1 MQGPQPQRR
10 ALLIVDMQVGLFNSP
25 ETPHHGAQVLANIN
39 ELIGKARRVGASIF
53 AARHTGP
60 LGSPIEPGSPLTQLL
75 PDLAIDAL
83 ADTVFDKRRPTCF
96 LGTGLADALRAA
108 SVDEL
113 VIVGMK
119 TEYCIDATC
128 RAAAD
133 LGFQPVLVADAH
145 TSMDTPVLS
154 AQSIIDHHNRTLN
167 GPFVRLVSTAEC
179 EFE

>member
-10 ALLIVDMQVGLFNSP
+10 ALLIVDMQVGLFNGP
-25 ETPHHGAQVLANIN
+25 VTPHHGAQVLANIN

-60 LGSPIEPGSPLTQLL
+60 QGSAVEPGSPLTQLL
-75 PDLAIDAL
+75 PDLAVDAM
-83 ADTVFDKRRPTCF
+83 ADTVFDKERPNCF
-96 LGTGLADALRAA
+96 LGTGLADSLRAA

-119 TEYCIDATC
+119 TEYCIDTTC

-154 AQSIIDHHNRTLN
+154 AQNIIDHHNRTLN
-167 GPFVRLVSTAEC
+167 GPFVRLVSTDEC
-179 EFE
+179 EF

>member
-39 ELIGKARRVGASIF
+39 ELIGKARRVGAPIL

-75 PDLAIDAL
+75 PDLAIDAM
-83 ADTVFDKRRPTCF
+83 ADTVFDKRRPNCF
-96 LGTGLADALRAA
+96 LGTELADALRAA

-154 AQSIIDHHNRTLN
+154 AQRIIDHHNRTLN

-179 EFE
+179 EFQ

>member
-1 MQGPQPQRR
+1 MQSRQPQRR
-10 ALLIVDMQVGLFNSP
+10 ALLIIDMQVGLFNGP
-25 ETPHHGAQVLANIN
+25 DTPYDGAQVLANIN
-39 ELIGKARRVGASIF
+39 ELIGKARRTGAPVF

-60 LGSPIEPGSPLTQLL
+60 QGSPIEPGSPLIQLL
-75 PDLAIDAL
+75 PDLAVDAMTD
-83 ADTVFDKRRPTCF
+83 AVFDKNRPNCF
-96 LGTGLADALRAA
+96 LGTELADSLREA

-154 AQSIIDHHNRTLN
+154 ARNIIDHHNRTLN

-179 EFE
+179 AF

>member
-1 MQGPQPQRR
+1 MRSPKPQRR
-10 ALLIVDMQVGLFNSP
+10 ALLIVDMQVGLFNGP
-25 ETPHHGAQVLANIN
+25 ETPHDGAQVLANIN
-39 ELIGKARRVGASIF
+39 ELIGKARRVGAPIF
-53 AARHTGP
+53 VARHTGP
-60 LGSPIEPGSPLTQLL
+60 KSSPIEPGSPLTQLL
-75 PDLAIDAL
+75 PDLAVDAM
-83 ADTVFDKRRPTCF
+83 ADTVFDKTRPNCF
-96 LGTGLADALRAA
+96 LGTGLADSLRAA

-133 LGFQPVLVADAH
+133 LGLRPVLVADAH

-154 AQSIIDHHNRTLN
+154 AQSIIDHHNWTLN

-179 EFE
+179 EF